1 MSEQTTGDSLASVP
15 SRSVGDSVPAL
26 SSDDE
31 AAYRLGSEVRAL
43 AATQP
48 EGWIDRCVEL
58 ALNENHA
65 FPRGE
70 ARIALQLA
78 PASGVVAAMLPPL
91 TSDNKRLRRRA
102 MTLLPKIDPEELVR
116 QMGIWLP
123 SATRQGR
130 RTACVV
136 LAAIGDEAEPLLRR
150 LVQDEDPTLRRR
162 AERALAVLADR
173 RAGRMSQQAPL
184 SESAQRPF
192 GLHPPVGGMPARPRS
207 FAVAAFNFSYGVNL
221 GTLIRSAEAAGAE
234 AVWIVGRDFYYRPS
248 TKGTDWWLPVEVVE
262 TPAACIERARAEGYQ
277 IVALQQGPKAQS
289 LFEAEWP
296 EHPLIVV
303 GNEGDGLRLDLAEA
317 ADLEIEIPVYGKID
331 SLNVSMAAS
340 VAMYAFRAFR
350 AGRSGREAAR
360 D

>member
-1 MSEQTTGDSLASVP
+1 MDAI
-15 SRSVGDSVPAL
+15 PAL
-26 SSDDE
+26 SRVDE
-31 AAYRLGSEVRAL
+31 AAYQLGLEVRAL
-43 AATQP
+43 SEAKP
-48 EGWIDRCVEL
+48 NGWIDRCVDL

-78 PASGVVAAMLPPL
+78 PAPLVVAAMLPPL

-102 MTLLPKIDPEELVR
+102 MTLLPKIDPVELVR
-116 QMGIWLP
+116 QMSAWLP
-123 SATRQGR
+123 SASRHGR

-136 LAAIGDEAEPLLRR
+136 LAAIGDEAEPLLQ
-150 LVQDEDPTLRRR
+150 LLAEDEDGTLSRR

-173 RAGRMSQQAPL
+173 RAGRMSQQEPL

-192 GLHPPVGGMPARPRS
+192 GLHPPAGEIPARPRS

-248 TKGTDWWLPVEVVE
+248 TKGTDWWLPMEVLE
-262 TPAACIERARAEGYQ
+262 TPAACIERARAEGFQ

-289 LFEAEWP
+289 LFEVEWP

-303 GNEGDGLRLDLAEA
+303 GNEGDGLPLDFAAA

-340 VAMYAFRAFR
+340 VAMYEFRAFQ
-350 AGRSGREAAR
+350 ARSSRLEATG

>member
-1 MSEQTTGDSLASVP
+1 MSAPTTNEPPEGEALHSVP
-15 SRSVGDSVPAL
+15 TL
-26 SSDDE
+26 SSVDE
-31 AAYRLGSEVRAL
+31 SAHRLGLEVRAL
-43 AATQP
+43 PQDQP
-48 EGWIDRCVEL
+48 EGWIDHCVDL

-78 PASGVVAAMLPPL
+78 PAEQVVAAMLPPL

-102 MTLLPKIDPEELVR
+102 MTLLPKLDPEELVR
-116 QMGIWLP
+116 QMNTWLP
-123 SATRQGR
+123 NATRQGR

-136 LAAIGDEAEPLLRR
+136 LAAIGDEAEPLLRKFT
-150 LVQDEDPTLRRR
+150 QDEDGTLRRR

-173 RAGRMSQQAPL
+173 RAGRLSQQEPL

-192 GLHPPVGGMPARPRS
+192 GLHPPPGGIPARPRS

-221 GTLIRSAEAAGAE
+221 GTLIRSAETAGAE

-248 TKGTDWWLPVEVVE
+248 TKGSDWWLPVEVVD
-262 TPAACIERARAEGYQ
+262 TPAACIERAHAEGFQ
-277 IVALQQGPKAQS
+277 IVALQQGPDAQS

-303 GNEGDGLRLDLAEA
+303 GNEGDGLPLAFAEA

-340 VAMYAFRAFR
+340 VAMYEFRAFLAR
-350 AGRSGREAAR
+350 TSETGRSTA